1 MADVSRPGA
10 GASSSVS
17 AADRQARSLLQIET
31 DLGNVDGQQNLFNY
45 WKRNAGVRV
54 TLFSEPGITSKNVLT
69 EPFRFQVPPL
79 EEFAQ
84 QFGFDHS
91 EYTTIRGGTYTRPTA
106 RQLTQIQFQTFFVD
120 WNPNWAAFHLFKPN
134 PIEQANGLRSILNS
148 GTAFRMVI
156 RNPDLW
162 GYQNDVNMLAVLKAL
177 TVTEKSGEPDA
188 RYIDLTFQ
196 EYRPPAEI
204 KRKQLGK
211 KTKPGSRPPRSLPK
225 TPTTV
230 LIQFDGA
237 AYHSSRTWTYSDPVT
252 LSKLS
257 THFYG
262 SAIGWRIIASKNG
275 ITNVSGTTDLGTYLK
290 RLYPGDKPEALAR
303 RTKKLVIPRIASGQ

>member
-1 MADVSRPGA
+1 MADVSRPGS
-10 GASSSVS
+10 GASSSV
-17 AADRQARSLLQIET
+17 AASDRETRSRLQIEA
-31 DLGNVDGQQNLFNY
+31 DFRNVEGRRNLFNY
-45 WKRNAGVRV
+45 WKRNAGIRV
-54 TLFSEPGITSKNVLT
+54 TLFNEPGITSKNVLS

-79 EEFAQ
+79 EEFTQ
-84 QFGFDHS
+84 QFSFDHA
-91 EYTTIRGGTYTRPTA
+91 EYTTIRGGTYTRPAA
-106 RQLTQIQFQTFFVD
+106 RQLTQIQFQTLFVD
-120 WNPNWAAFHLFKPN
+120 WNPSWAAFHLYKPN
-134 PIEQANGLRSILNS
+134 PIDETKDLRSILNT

-177 TVTEKSGEPDA
+177 TVTEKNGEPDA
-188 RYIDLTFQ
+188 RYVDLTFQ
-196 EYRPPAEI
+196 EYRPPAAI
-204 KRKQLGK
+204 NRKQLGK

-237 AYHSSRTWTYSDPVT
+237 AYHSSRVWTYSDPVT

-262 SAIGWRIIASKNG
+262 SAVLWRYIAAKNG
-275 ITNVSGTTDLGTYLK
+275 IINVSGTTDLGTYVK
-290 RLYPGDKPEALAR
+290 RLYPGDKPAALAR
-303 RTKKLVIPRIASGQ
+303 RTKKLVIPKLASGQ